1 MIVSQLATH
10 AFYGILWETIH
21 INSENEKI
29 NIHTEFDS
37 MRKTFYILSLIIM
50 SLLSFGATV
59 HGQTASNNSDLP
71 LKGTSLKTKDT
82 CCYTD
87 NDIYGLFS
95 ESKLKDTYNET
106 YVNDLFRRTSVR
118 RINDTI
124 LILSSTKD
132 STQFKLT
139 SSKGYLY
146 FQEDNYSSLIKAKRW
161 KVKNLKEEDKEIT
174 LNIYND
180 KTNELLCNK
189 RYSLIPDPKGG
200 VPKDYKARSLNRKF
214 RIELH
219 YFDRTGKEKVYDG
232 DHLSTLSINYN
243 IPMKVVAKDTWDVT
257 HRIDHFQIDIITR
270 AGDKIKFICNGNTIS
285 QKAMEKIRVLKPNE
299 RFFISETMLGYSE
312 YICIKRQLA
321 PIEIIK

>member
-1 MIVSQLATH
+1 MNKAT
-10 AFYGILWETIH
+10 
-21 INSENEKI
+21 
-29 NIHTEFDS
+29 
-37 MRKTFYILSLIIM
+37 YILTIIIL

-59 HGQTASNNSDLP
+59 HGQTASNDSILP
-71 LKGTSLKTKDT
+71 LKGTSLMTKDT

-87 NDIYGLFS
+87 NDIYRLFS
-95 ESKLKDTYNET
+95 ESQLKDTYNET

-161 KVKNLKEEDKEIT
+161 KVKNLKKEDKEIT
-174 LNIYND
+174 LNIYNN

-200 VPKDYKARSLNRKF
+200 DPKDYKARSLKRNF

-219 YFDRTGKEKVYDG
+219 YLDRTGKEQVYDG
-232 DHLSTLSINYN
+232 EPLSTLPVNYN
-243 IPMKVVAKDTWDVT
+243 FPMKVVVKDRWDVT
-257 HRIDHFQIDIITR
+257 HRIEGSNVMVKTS
-270 AGDKIKFICNGNTIS
+270 AGDMVLICRNVGNGIS
-285 QKAMEKIRVLKPNE
+285 PKAMERIKALKPNE
-299 RFFISETMLGYSE
+299 SLIISNVALCESFYIGIKTYIEPAEFI
-312 YICIKRQLA
+312 K
-321 PIEIIK
+321 